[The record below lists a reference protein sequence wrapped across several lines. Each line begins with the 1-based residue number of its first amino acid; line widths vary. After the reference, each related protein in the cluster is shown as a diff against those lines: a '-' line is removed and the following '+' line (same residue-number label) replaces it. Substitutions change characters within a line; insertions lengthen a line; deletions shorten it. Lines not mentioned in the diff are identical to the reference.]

1 MGAAIPISCGE
12 AGAGWDDSATQRV
25 AGGAAKGGA
34 KIVSCSQ
41 AVGQNWAFL
50 ETPFLRHGPGFQPGN
65 GVDVPQ
71 AWQLFI
77 IHENTTL
84 HFPHK
89 YCCLPPFVNAYFSQ
103 KINRQKSKV
112 F

>member
-12 AGAGWDDSATQRV
+12 AGAGWDGSATQRV

-50 ETPFLRHGPGFQPGN
+50 ETPFLPRHGPGFQPGN

-77 IHENTTL
+77 IHVQDNSTL
-84 HFPHK
+84 
-89 YCCLPPFVNAYFSQ
+89 AT
-103 KINRQKSKV
+103 KV
-112 F
+112 LLTPTIR

>member
-12 AGAGWDDSATQRV
+12 AGAGWDGSATQRV

-50 ETPFLRHGPGFQPGN
+50 ETPFLARLRHGPGFQPGN

-77 IHENTTL
+77 IHVQYNSTL
-84 HFPHK
+84 VTQVLLTRPTI
-89 YCCLPPFVNAYFSQ
+89 C
-103 KINRQKSKV
+103 
-112 F
+112 